1 MAPRAGDLLTVLLLA
16 RLDRQP
22 RNLKAAVES
31 AVASLQAV
39 LQATVKAAGESAF
52 ATERDAKVLYRFLTP
67 LWSRL
72 QGSCTW
78 VLQ

>member
-1 MAPRAGDLLTVLLLA
+1 MLLLA
-16 RLDRQP
+16 RLDSQP

-39 LQATVKAAGESAF
+39 LQATMKAAGESAF
-52 ATERDAKVLYRFLTP
+52 AKERDAKVIWRFITHLC
-67 LWSRL
+67 SRL
-72 QGSCTW
+72 QGSCMS